1 MLLRLAR
8 HQALKKKINNTIN
21 MGSYWQR
28 LAIIALM
35 GLAAIM
41 FGFFLYWFFWRSF
54 FNPPEITTPTAT
66 TTPGQLTGAGDVGI
80 RPISTSTLEQLITAT
95 STSVTETIEVSDV
108 ANGGLT
114 KTEAIVKDPTLF
126 STMTSGGQIN
136 YLNTKDG
143 KFYRLGAD
151 GQAVALSDQ
160 TFFGAS
166 DVFWDGAG
174 ERATIEFEDGSNIV
188 YDFATKKQVILPAH
202 WQDLKITTNG
212 DSIAFK
218 NMAYEVENRY
228 LAISKFDGSQPKI
241 IESIGVN
248 ADKVQI
254 NWSPNSQV
262 VAQYIEGKDSS
273 RSEVYFV
280 GQNKENFR
288 SMVVQG
294 RGFEGKWSPSGNFML
309 YSTYDVNDGYRP
321 SLWISAASGEN
332 IGASRSPIP
341 LRTFV
346 DKCTFAEDRFVICGA
361 PEEMPAGAGL
371 NRNEAD
377 KTQDNIWLMDL
388 ATGDMRMIAKPQG
401 ARTVENIMYSAS
413 NPGKIFFSEKNDN
426 RIYQINLPL

>member
-1 MLLRLAR
+1 M
-8 HQALKKKINNTIN
+8 Q
-21 MGSYWQR
+21 SYWQR
-28 LAIIALM
+28 LTIIALI

-41 FGFFLYWFFWRSF
+41 FAFFLYWFFWRPF
-54 FNPPEITTPTAT
+54 FAPPEITPPVTT
-66 TTPGQLTGAGDVGI
+66 TTPGQLTGAGEAGV
-80 RPISTSTLEQLITAT
+80 RPISTSTLGQLIEAT
-95 STSVTETIEVSDV
+95 STPTTITTEISEV

-114 KTEAIVKDPTLF
+114 RTEAFVKDPTLF
-126 STMTSGGQIN
+126 SAMTSGGQIN

-143 KFYRLGAD
+143 KFYHIGAD

-166 DVFWDGAG
+166 SVFWDGAG
-174 ERATIEFEDGSNIV
+174 DRATIEFRNGSNIV
-188 YDFATKKQVILPAH
+188 YDFATKKQVVLPAH
-202 WQDLKITTNG
+202 WEDLKITSNG

-218 NMAYEVENRY
+218 NMAYDVENRY
-228 LAISKFDGSQPKI
+228 LAVSKFDGSQPKI
-241 IESIGVN
+241 IESIGAN

-254 NWSPNSQV
+254 NWSPNNQV
-262 VAQYIEGKDSS
+262 VAQYVEGKDSS

-294 RGFEGKWSPSGNFML
+294 RGFEGKWSPSGNYML
-309 YSTYDVNDGYRP
+309 YSTYDVNDNYRP

-332 IGASRSPIP
+332 IGASRNPIAIK
-341 LRTFV
+341 TFV

-371 NRNEAD
+371 NRSEAD
-377 KTQDNIWLMDL
+377 KVQDNIWLIDL
-388 ATGDMRMIAKPQG
+388 ATGNTRMIAKPQG
-401 ARTVENIMYSAS
+401 ARTVENIMYSSS

-426 RIYQINLPL
+426 RIYQINLP